1 MIHGNDN
8 IEESKDLQS
17 SVNNEAAVERT
28 HDEIAATVNQEAETT
43 QFSHLFPAHL
53 YVKRRTAGQEID
65 HSEDV
70 GAAPS
75 ENNQTQLIETKTLPL
90 LFDNE
95 SKV

>member
-1 MIHGNDN
+1 M
-8 IEESKDLQS
+8 QS

-28 HDEIAATVNQEAETT
+28 HDEIAATTVNQDAAEH

-75 ENNQTQLIETKTLPL
+75 ENQTQLIETKTLPL